1 MCREEVALD
10 KTASLRRRFLRKWSQ
25 ALHNGAWQEDKGQ
38 QAYAERREVHM
49 EYKEKLFHPEDSQEV
64 EQAGQGVGVICMLCG
79 FQDPTV

>member
-1 MCREEVALD
+1 
-10 KTASLRRRFLRKWSQ
+10 
-25 ALHNGAWQEDKGQ
+25 
-38 QAYAERREVHM
+38 M